1 MGKIKYTPSQYRAV
15 TYPDGNLLLS
25 AAAGSG
31 KTAAL
36 TGRIVHLIMEG
47 RAELSEMLIVTF
59 TKAAAGEMKGRINK
73 LLREK
78 IEEYRYSD
86 GEELPRLVKALGQL
100 PSAEVA
106 TIHSF
111 LYRALKPYF
120 PALGL
125 SQDAQIGDTK
135 EITAMKIDVM
145 RDVVDDFFSR
155 PASEEA
161 DFVALAD
168 AIGQV
173 RDSEAVDAELLWLAE
188 KLENVGQS
196 EGILLTY
203 ARSLFEVKEQGTDPM
218 QTVYGRVIGEKLD
231 SFADH
236 YLRVFDALY
245 DEMLTEQNTLEK
257 YGPALLGDKEWTA
270 QLRRMLADEE
280 VRWEGLRAHLGGY
293 APMRLGTVTE
303 KNATDTSRAFKK
315 LRDDFKDDIKKLHKE
330 LFCDDAEAFCDAAEK
345 TARILYTAE
354 KVLAEYRARLDGKK
368 QRLSLLEYG
377 DLERYALR
385 TFLDEKGD
393 PTPAAIEIGGRYR
406 YIFVDEY
413 QDTNAVQDAIFASVA
428 QKAVRFM
435 VGDIKQSIYR
445 FRGADPRVFSEY
457 RRAWPKEESDREEV
471 CFHPQEGRS
480 LFMSENFRCSG
491 DIIRLINAVSA
502 GILPYGGIPYETEDA
517 LVYGRGEEGPSV
529 PAEIVLIDKKAEK
542 IEGYEDSEGENAP
555 NPEAAYVARRIQSM
569 LGRYAEDTGEV
580 ITPSKVAVLLR
591 SPATSGEDYRK
602 ELEKRGIPAKTK
614 VVKPLS
620 QHPAVLFLVCLLKSV
635 DNPLRDVYTAG
646 AMRSSLFGFTVEDL
660 VKLRREAGDLPLY
673 TAVLHFDEDALF
685 SKSEEAIAKKCRRF
699 RAFLTE
705 QKLQLSSMSA
715 EKFLEHLLA
724 ATDFWRLKEV
734 RDLGTEREAVEEV
747 LALAAS
753 FEKSLSASGNRSLHA
768 FLEYLEEF
776 LDEKGEGK
784 EGEGGEAVSILS
796 IHASK
801 GLEYP
806 VCFLCECAK
815 KRSNKDETRTVLFDD
830 TVGFGMQLPDE
841 TGLVKCDN
849 PIRKAISLQVARE
862 SAREEMRML
871 YVALTRAKGKL
882 IVTAKIDHA
891 EKWVEDRRLYAQFSD
906 GYTVF
911 RDDSYADWIGVGIG
925 MAGEHPS
932 WRVVIENP
940 YTWEKGPRVS
950 SLLAEGSAEEDG
962 EAVKRIEGRFD
973 FTYEQEYLGRIPAKL
988 VVSRLEP
995 EILDTESAAETV
1007 VDPWTTAAEETA
1019 KKPMTRPDFMKE
1031 DLHAAANQIGTAT
1044 HRFLQFARYE
1054 NLAKEGYGGEVR
1066 RLTEEKFISRA
1077 DAALVSEKQID
1088 AFLRSD
1094 LFRDLRR
1101 SPMVKREFRFNV
1113 RVNAADFTADT
1124 ELKEKLTDNDV
1135 KITVQGVVDCVYRH
1149 PDTGELILV
1158 DYKTDSLRA
1167 EDWQNVKAAEQK
1179 MARRHRNQLLYY
1191 KEICSRLFEEE
1202 VTKAYLYSTVLG
1214 RTIEVK

>member
-47 RAELSEMLIVTF
+47 RAELSDMLIVTF

-73 LLREK
+73 ILREK
-78 IEEYRYSD
+78 IEEYRRSD

-155 PASEEA
+155 PATEEE

-188 KLENVGQS
+188 KLENVGKDES
-196 EGILLTY
+196 ILGDY
-203 ARSLFEVKEQGTDPM
+203 ARSLMEIKERGTDPM
-218 QTVYGRVIGEKLD
+218 QTVYGEVIGEKLRA
-231 SFADH
+231 FAGH
-236 YLRVFDALY
+236 YCRVFDLLY
-245 DEMLTEQNTLEK
+245 DEMLTEQKTLEK
-257 YGPALLGDKEWTA
+257 YGPALLGDKDWTKC
-270 QLRRMLADEE
+270 LNRMLTSEE
-280 VRWEGLRAHLGGY
+280 ASYTGLRAHFGAYDPL
-293 APMRLGTVTE
+293 RLGTITE

-315 LRDDFKDDIKKLHKE
+315 LREEFKKE
-330 LFCDDAEAFCDAAEK
+330 LGKLRDTFFCDDGDAFYIAAEK
-345 TARILYTAE
+345 TAGILYTAE
-354 KVLAEYRARLDGKK
+354 KVLAEYRARLDAKK

-385 TFLDEKGD
+385 TFLSEKGE
-393 PTPAAIEIGGRYR
+393 PTPAALEIGGRYR

-457 RRAWPKEESDREEV
+457 RRVWPKEESDREEI
-471 CFHPQEGRS
+471 CFDPREGKS

-502 GILPYGGIPYETEDA
+502 GILPYGGIPYEAEDA
-517 LVYGRGEEGPSV
+517 LVYGREEEGPCN
-529 PAEIVLIDKKAEK
+529 PAEIVLVDKKAEK
-542 IEGYEDSEGENAP
+542 AEGYEDSEGENAS
-555 NPEAAYVARRIQSM
+555 NPEAVYVARRIKSM

-580 ITPSKVAVLLR
+580 ITPSKVAILLR
-591 SPATSGEDYRK
+591 SPSTSGEDYRK

-620 QHPAVLFLVCLLKSV
+620 QHPAVLLLVCLLKSI

-660 VKLRREAGDLPLY
+660 VKLRREARDLPLY
-673 TAVLHFDEDALF
+673 TALLSADEGLNPEW
-685 SKSEEAIAKKCRRF
+685 EEALTEKCRRF

-705 QKLQLSSMSA
+705 QKIQLSSMSA
-715 EKFLEHLLA
+715 EKFLENLLTS
-724 ATDFWRLKEV
+724 TDFWRLKEV

-747 LALAAS
+747 LSLAAS

-768 FLEYLEEF
+768 FLDYLEEF
-776 LDEKGEGK
+776 LEEKGEGK
-784 EGEGGEAVSILS
+784 EGETGEAVSILS

-815 KRSNKDETRTVLFDD
+815 KRNDKDEKRTILFDD
-830 TVGFGMQLPDE
+830 IVGFGMQLPDE
-841 TGLVKCDN
+841 TELVKCDN
-849 PIRKAISLQVARE
+849 LIRKAISVRVAVE

-871 YVALTRAKGKL
+871 YVALTRAKSKL
-882 IVTAKIDHA
+882 IVTAKVDNA
-891 EKWVEDRRLYAQFSD
+891 EKWMEEKFRYAPFSD

-911 RDDSYADWIGVGIG
+911 RDDSYVDWIGAGLGMVGR
-925 MAGEHPS
+925 HPS
-932 WRVVIENP
+932 WNVVIENP
-940 YTWEKGPRVS
+940 YTWERGLGPVT
-950 SLLAEGSAEEDG
+950 LLEEGATEEDG
-962 EAVKRIEGRFD
+962 EAAEKIESRFD
-973 FTYEQEYLGRIPAKL
+973 FSYEQDYLGRVPSKL

-995 EILDTESAAETV
+995 EILDAESAVQAV
-1007 VDPWTTAAEETA
+1007 SDPWAMEPEEVG
-1019 KKPMTRPDFMKE
+1019 KKLMSRPDFMKE
-1031 DLHAAANQIGTAT
+1031 SSRAEANQIGTAT

-1054 NLAKEGYGGEVR
+1054 NLAKEGYKGEVR

-1077 DAALVSEKQID
+1077 DAALVSEKQIE
-1088 AFLRSD
+1088 AFTYSTLFGDLLRS
-1094 LFRDLRR
+1094 
-1101 SPMVKREFRFNV
+1101 SMVKREFRFNV
-1113 RVNAADFTADT
+1113 RVNAADFTADGD
-1124 ELKEKLTDNDV
+1124 LMEKLSDNNV

-1149 PDTGELILV
+1149 PETGELILV
-1158 DYKTDSLRA
+1158 DYKTDALRA
-1167 EDWQNVKAAEQK
+1167 EDWQDVKAAEQK
-1179 MARRHRNQLLYY
+1179 MVRRHRNQILYY
-1191 KEICSRLFEEE
+1191 KEICSRLFEED
-1202 VTKAYLYSTVLG
+1202 VTKAYVYSTVLG